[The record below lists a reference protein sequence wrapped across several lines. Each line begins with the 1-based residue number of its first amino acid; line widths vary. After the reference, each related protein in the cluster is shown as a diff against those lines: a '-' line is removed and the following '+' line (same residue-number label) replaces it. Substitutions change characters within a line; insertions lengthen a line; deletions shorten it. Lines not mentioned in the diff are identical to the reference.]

1 MNTQVKQFKLDLC
14 IVLYCGMSCLDLPW
28 TLQNRI
34 DELLALATR
43 GATKSPTPRDPRLDL
58 PTMQSLRDPKG
69 DVDTRSML
77 AVENVRRSLCGVD
90 VGGSDLNSK
99 CTMYCSIVLQ

>member
-58 PTMQSLRDPKG
+58 
-69 DVDTRSML
+69 L